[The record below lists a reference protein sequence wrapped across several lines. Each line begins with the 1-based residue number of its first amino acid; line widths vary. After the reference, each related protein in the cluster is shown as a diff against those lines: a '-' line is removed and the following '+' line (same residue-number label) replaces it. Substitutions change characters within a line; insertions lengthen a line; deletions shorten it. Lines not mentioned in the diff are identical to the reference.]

1 MGERDE
7 MKKEIYLPIL
17 VLATGEFMMLSGH
30 VYIGLAI
37 HIINLQAIILLL
49 IFNKAPPEIKNIL
62 QSLIL
67 LLQLRIINLAMPLF
81 FTVTLLWYPL
91 VYGIMFIPI
100 YSIIKSQRISSKE
113 IGINSKRLYIYL
125 PAALLIGA
133 VLGMLEYRILH
144 PAPLIK
150 DIALP
155 NLFMIAIV
163 MFVFIGAAEEL
174 IFRSILQT
182 RLEKLFGLKYGLLAS
197 GIMFGIMHAGYGLV
211 NEILFAS
218 FFGLV
223 LGYIFQKT
231 NSFPFILVIHGTANI
246 FLFGILPILLAGF

>member
-1 MGERDE
+1 MGERDK
-7 MKKEIYLPIL
+7 MRKELYLPIL
-17 VLATGEFMMLSGH
+17 GLVAGELMMFSGH

-37 HIINLQAIILLL
+37 HIINLQAIILTL
-49 IFNKAPPEIKNIL
+49 IFSKVPPEIKDIL

-67 LLQLRIINLAMPLF
+67 LLQLRIINLAMPQL

-91 VYGIMFIPI
+91 AYGVMFIPV

-113 IGINSKRLYIYL
+113 IGFNFERLYIYL

-133 VLGMLEYRILH
+133 VLAVLEYHILH

-150 DIALP
+150 SITTS
-155 NLFMIAIV
+155 NLFMIALV
-163 MFVFIGAAEEL
+163 MFIFVGAVEEL

-182 RLEKLFGLKYGLLAS
+182 RLERSLGLKYGLLLS
-197 GIMFGIMHAGYGLV
+197 SIMFGVMHSVYGLV
-211 NEILFAS
+211 NEILLVS
-218 FFGLV
+218 FFGFV

-231 NSFPFILVIHGTANI
+231 NSFPFILIVHGTSNI
-246 FLFGILPILLAGF
+246 LLFGVLPILLA

>member
-1 MGERDE
+1 MRKGT
-7 MKKEIYLPIL
+7 YLPIL
-17 VLATGEFMMLSGH
+17 GLAAGELMMLSGH

-37 HIINLQAIILLL
+37 HIVNLQAIILAL
-49 IFNKAPPEIKNIL
+49 IFSKTPPEIKNIL

-67 LLQLRIINLAMPLF
+67 LLLLRIINLAMPQF

-91 VYGIMFIPI
+91 VYGVMFIPV

-113 IGINSKRLYIYL
+113 IGINSGRLYIYL

-133 VLGMLEYRILH
+133 VMAMLEYSVLH
-144 PAPLIK
+144 PAPLIRT
-150 DIALP
+150 ITFS
-155 NLFMIAIV
+155 NIFMIAIV
-163 MFVFIGAAEEL
+163 MFVFIGAVEEL

-182 RLEKLFGLKYGLLAS
+182 RLEKLLGLKYGLLLS
-197 GIMFGIMHAGYGLV
+197 GLMFGIMHSGYGLV

-231 NSFPFILVIHGTANI
+231 NSFPFILVVHGTANV
-246 FLFGILPILLAGF
+246 FLFGVLPILVA